1 MGVPVHALRIGQ
13 TFATSR
19 AELGEVL
26 GYLESGSINFHRV
39 ADQRGGLGESHCE
52 KPAWNRACLRAP
64 S

>member
-26 GYLESGSINFHRV
+26 GYLESGSINFHHV
-39 ADQRGGLGESHCE
+39 ADQRGGLGGE
-52 KPAWNRACLRAP
+52 PL
-64 S
+64 